1 MFNFYFLMVYV
12 AGIGY
17 VLPILG
23 NEEVLKEQDEEHK
36 SKAEIWA
43 ERIGSDLKKLPLL
56 VMRCKD

>member
-1 MFNFYFLMVYV
+1 MVYV